1 MARKKRN
8 THTNSYSPNT
18 SDCNFCLGTECS
30 QKRAFNWKLNQLL
43 CPSKNECVSS
53 FAFAIKKVIEF
64 RHFFSF
70 ENQLRIGIASRSR
83 ETHARAA
90 PVFALFVSTTSV
102 CCYNALVHMPL
113 ENVWHFISS
122 LNSFVGPLS
131 CSVSLSNKSDLERKG
146 RKLIYNL

>member
-1 MARKKRN
+1 MARKKHN

-18 SDCNFCLGTECS
+18 SDCNLCLGTECS

-64 RHFFSF
+64 RHFLSF

-102 CCYNALVHMPL
+102 CCYNALVALTCHL
-113 ENVWHFISS
+113 KTYDISFR
-122 LNSFVGPLS
+122 LWIHLS
-131 CSVSLSNKSDLERKG
+131 VLWVVQSLSQTNQTWKERDE
-146 RKLIYNL
+146 N